1 MYPKEGWKPGE
12 KYVVQYGFL
21 FRIPNNRRSVLRMIT
36 KKRKKNTK
44 EWKKHTR
51 TAVHIMHTPGHCS
64 PQFLSVFFLSHTLLM
79 SSFGHLRTG
88 LSYSWLCALTT
99 IDRSRISN
107 AHNNNNNLVSWHRY
121 LLSCSLLL
129 FIYSSPYHPLS
140 LSLRSNLD
148 VTLHIQMNNRHTAHT
163 RGIFQI
169 VISIVA
175 PLKSTPHSHR
185 HHTNNNNKK
194 CMPHHDALYTHPHVV
209 Y

>member
-99 IDRSRISN
+99 IDRSRISH

-129 FIYSSPYHPLS
+129 FIYSYSSPYHQCVMFVRDFSLS
-140 LSLRSNLD
+140 LSLSLFDRISMWHSISKWTT
-148 VTLHIQMNNRHTAHT
+148 VTQHTHAEYSKLLLVLLHR
-163 RGIFQI
+163 
-169 VISIVA
+169 
-175 PLKSTPHSHR
+175 
-185 HHTNNNNKK
+185 
-194 CMPHHDALYTHPHVV
+194 
-209 Y
+209 